1 MQNRTALV
9 LATPAEGEELATE
22 VPVELVRCPACP
34 RAAPPPPRG
43 QAVETE
49 RRVHG
54 GRERRVRG
62 VRTALPL
69 RLDDWHPAG

>member
-34 RAAPPPPRG
+34 PPLQRPSGRDREKECAVDEGEEWGWGVRAAVTG
-43 QAVETE
+43 
-49 RRVHG
+49 
-54 GRERRVRG
+54 
-62 VRTALPL
+62 
-69 RLDDWHPAG
+69 